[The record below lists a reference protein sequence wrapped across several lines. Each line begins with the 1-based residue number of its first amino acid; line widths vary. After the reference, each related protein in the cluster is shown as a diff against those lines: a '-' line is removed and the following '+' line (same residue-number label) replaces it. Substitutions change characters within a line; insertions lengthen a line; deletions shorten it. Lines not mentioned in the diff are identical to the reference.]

1 MTQDNMNALLI
12 CPAERP
18 ATRFLAQTSCFP
30 ALHAFAK
37 PLVVYWLEHLAKL
50 GATHVRIL
58 AANRPEQLRA
68 LIGDG
73 ARWGLH
79 IEIFTEPR
87 ELPSAEAR
95 AKYCADP
102 SHWLPQ
108 PSDVS
113 LMDHFPGL
121 PEHPLFKSYANWFD
135 GLRALL
141 PRVTATAPDDLR
153 EVKPG
158 VWVSARARV
167 SPEAELRAPCWIGP
181 HTLVAEDTVIGPM
194 AVLEDRVVVESGV
207 EIANSSVAPETFVG
221 RMTELK
227 NSIADGSILIN
238 WRSNSC
244 ARVPD
249 AFLLCSLAKRRHTV
263 KSSNW
268 FARVLAL
275 PVLALTFPLAL
286 LPMLWA
292 RLRRQ
297 PAFRPL
303 VAVRPYHSTEPGT
316 MATMVFHELSR
327 GAGWLRA
334 WPQLWNILKGDFAW
348 VGNRPLSP
356 GQVAD
361 LSNDFE
367 RLWLAAPIGLFS
379 LAQAEGAMDA
389 LETRACAS
397 LYALQ
402 ANWRL
407 DLSIIARAFLVS
419 TKRSITALF

>member
-1 MTQDNMNALLI
+1 MTHDNMNALLI

-18 ATRFLAQTSCFP
+18 ATRFLAQTCSF
-30 ALHAFAK
+30 ATLHAFAK
-37 PLVVYWLEHLAKL
+37 PLVVYWLEHLAAL
-50 GATHVRIL
+50 GAKNVRIL
-58 AANRPEQLRA
+58 AANRPEQLLA

-73 ARWGLH
+73 ARWGLRV
-79 IEIFTEPR
+79 EVSLEPR
-87 ELPSAEAR
+87 ELSPAEAR
-95 AKYCADP
+95 AKYCAGSSP
-102 SHWLPQ
+102 WLPQ

-141 PRVTATAPDDLR
+141 PRVTAATPNDVL
-153 EVKPG
+153 EVRPG
-158 VWVSARARV
+158 VWISPRARV
-167 SPEAELRAPCWIGP
+167 SPDAELRAPCWIGP
-181 HTLVAEDTVIGPM
+181 RTVVAEDTIIGPM

-227 NSIADGSILIN
+227 HSIADGSILIN

-249 AFLLCSLAKRRHTV
+249 AFLLCSLAKRRHIV
-263 KSSNW
+263 KSTNW
-268 FARVLAL
+268 LARAFALLVL
-275 PVLALTFPLAL
+275 VLTFPLAVF
-286 LPMLWA
+286 PMLWA
-292 RLRRQ
+292 ALRKQ

-303 VAVRPYHSTEPGT
+303 VAVRPYLSTEPGA

-379 LAQAEGAMDA
+379 LAQAEGAIDA

-397 LYALQ
+397 LYALR

-407 DLSIIARAFLVS
+407 DLSIIARAFLLT
-419 TKRSITALF
+419 TKRSFTALF